1 MCTSL
6 KKGDP
11 GLKSHSP
18 VRKRPDGR
26 QMLML
31 SARTKSRAVDC
42 MDQGGRLDAA
52 VLEHEIHW
60 LKSDESALRCLVFE
74 NMEPFCVGPWDCIF
88 DLGASFMMLPQ
99 LRQLRFHA
107 ESTSRGSSAWST
119 ALAPG
124 RCSIDRITFR
134 SARAACADF
143 PQTGSTYVGKASVLR
158 LALLS

>member
-1 MCTSL
+1 VYVAQEGRSGLEIPLTGSQTARWSADVDAIGAHQI
-6 KKGDP
+6 KG
-11 GLKSHSP
+11 
-18 VRKRPDGR
+18 GR
-26 QMLML
+26 LH
-31 SARTKSRAVDC
+31 
-42 MDQGGRLDAA
+42 DQGGRLDAA